1 MRRQCRLLGIARSTL
16 YYEAAGIS
24 ERDCDMMNLL
34 DEQYTKTPYYGVLRM
49 TATLRASGWEVGKC
63 HVRTLLR
70 SMGLE
75 AVFAKPNTSKPH
87 PEHKIYPYLLTGVT
101 ATYPN
106 QVWGTDITYIRLMHG
121 FAYLTAVM
129 DWYSR
134 YVLSWR
140 LSNTLDSEFCVVA
153 LEEALNK
160 YGSPEIFNTD
170 QGSQFTS
177 SEFIKVLTDRCITI
191 SMDGK
196 GRCLDNIFV
205 ERLWR
210 TVKYEDIYLKCY
222 EMIPEARAGLTT
234 YFERYNRE
242 RFHQSLGYQ
251 TPEQVYFGYGR
262 DVEKIAGSL
271 GDNFL
276 HLN

>member
-134 YVLSWR
+134 YVLS
-140 LSNTLDSEFCVVA
+140 
-153 LEEALNK
+153 
-160 YGSPEIFNTD
+160 
-170 QGSQFTS
+170 
-177 SEFIKVLTDRCITI
+177 
-191 SMDGK
+191 
-196 GRCLDNIFV
+196 
-205 ERLWR
+205 
-210 TVKYEDIYLKCY
+210 
-222 EMIPEARAGLTT
+222 
-234 YFERYNRE
+234 
-242 RFHQSLGYQ
+242 
-251 TPEQVYFGYGR
+251 
-262 DVEKIAGSL
+262 
-271 GDNFL
+271 
-276 HLN
+276 